1 VGGQF
6 SLRDMH
12 VVGDEKFLPKNSAQ
26 QFGLCTL
33 QSIDLGPFKAEAAAR
48 FEHNIVDAQADAD
61 IGNPAY
67 NRTFNSF
74 SASLGASYAVA
85 EG

>member
-1 VGGQF
+1 
-6 SLRDMH
+6 
-12 VVGDEKFLPKNSAQ
+12 NSAQ
-26 QFGLCTL
+26 QFGLFTL
-33 QSIDLGPFKAEAAAR
+33 QSFDLGPFKAEAAAR

-85 EG
+85 EGMRFGVNVSRAERAPTPEELF